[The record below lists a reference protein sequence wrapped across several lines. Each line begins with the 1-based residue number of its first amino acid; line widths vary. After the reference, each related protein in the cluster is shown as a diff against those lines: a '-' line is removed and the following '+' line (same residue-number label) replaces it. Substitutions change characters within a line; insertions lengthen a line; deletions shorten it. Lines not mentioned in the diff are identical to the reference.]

1 MNNPNIQRVGNTV
14 FNLLMVDDW
23 LLALFRTNQD
33 VWHFLEY
40 LGVQLATGEPVPKEI
55 HVFTI
60 ATTGIDEIA
69 ILETAKI
76 VRMPL
81 KVLDH
86 DKPQLRY
93 IYTAIHE
100 DAEVERLKEIVRVSW
115 LEIMEVLY
123 G

>member
-1 MNNPNIQRVGNTV
+1 MSNPNIQRVGNTV

-23 LLALFRTNQD
+23 LLGLFRTNQD
-33 VWHFLEY
+33 IWRFLEY
-40 LGVQLATGEPVPKEI
+40 LGVQLATEKPVPREI

-60 ATTGIDEIA
+60 ASTGIDEIV
-69 ILETAKI
+69 ILESAKI

-86 DKPQLRY
+86 DRPQIRY

-100 DAEVERLKEIVRVSW
+100 DAEVERLKEVVRASW
-115 LEIMEVLY
+115 SEIMEVLNE
-123 G
+123 